1 MLQVDGT
8 PPHPTQHL
16 FWCPSLIG
24 ALLLLAIAGAT
35 GAYQITVAATF
46 TSWTP
51 DGVRGSA
58 FGVARTGLRVAQGVG
73 VAAGGGLAQAIGSAV
88 DTLQTGEAVAI
99 QGVEG
104 AVAPMKVVESVMAA
118 QRSLQTVL
126 AIRDKAV
133 SAYQEIARMAI

>member
-1 MLQVDGT
+1 MIESV
-8 PPHPTQHL
+8 
-16 FWCPSLIG
+16 S
-24 ALLLLAIAGAT
+24 
-35 GAYQITVAATF
+35 
-46 TSWTP
+46 
-51 DGVRGSA
+51 
-58 FGVARTGLRVAQGVG
+58 
-73 VAAGGGLAQAIGSAV
+73 AIGSASLSAGV
-88 DTLQTGEAVAI
+88 RTPTAATAPAEGPSFDQALAQVVGSAIDTLQTGEAVAI